1 MSLPKVKEQK
11 MDIIAYFRLS
21 SIYYF
26 TEFIGQTWIQSHS
39 YFMSPHLVIL
49 IQYIYDVCHN
59 NLNYFVL
66 RIV

>member
-1 MSLPKVKEQK
+1 

-26 TEFIGQTWIQSHS
+26 TEFTGQTWIQSHS